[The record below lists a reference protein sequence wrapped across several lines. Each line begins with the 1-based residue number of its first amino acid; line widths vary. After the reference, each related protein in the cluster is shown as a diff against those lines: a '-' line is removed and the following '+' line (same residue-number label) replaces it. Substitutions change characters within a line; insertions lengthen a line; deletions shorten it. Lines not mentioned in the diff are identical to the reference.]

1 MPPIEFFES
10 VGLFGIP
17 QFFDADACRAVVDE
31 MLTAKASEGEVV
43 RVQPDGLVAR
53 LAADRRKVRD
63 VEVSTVTVLRFVERV
78 REVRSDIGRHYDTEL
93 KRFEHPQFLTY
104 REGDFF
110 AAHTDGD
117 SDHPDV
123 PEHIRQRRFTMI
135 LFLNEGEYTGGK
147 LILYGAFGDG
157 DGDATQ
163 SVGLPV
169 DARPGDLITFP
180 SRLLHEVQ
188 PVTSGL
194 RHSAVSWFVSPSV

>member
-17 QFFDADACRAVVDE
+17 RFFEADACRAVVGE
-31 MLTAKASEGEVV
+31 MLTGKASEGEVV
-43 RVQPDGLVAR
+43 RVQPDGGVAR

-63 VEVSTVTVLRFVERV
+63 VEVSPATVQAFVERV
-78 REVRSDIGRHYDTEL
+78 REVRSEIARHYGTEL

-117 SDHPDV
+117 TDRPNV
-123 PEHIRQRRFTMI
+123 PEHIRQRRITMI
-135 LFLNEGEYTGGK
+135 LFLNEGDYTGGK
-147 LILYGAFGDG
+147 LIVYGAFGAD
-157 DGDATQ
+157 DATQ
-163 SVGLPV
+163 TVGLPV

-180 SRLLHEVQ
+180 SRMLHEVQ

-194 RHSAVSWFVSPSV
+194 RHTAVSWFVSPSG

>member
-10 VGLFGIP
+10 VGCYGVP
-17 QFFDADACRAVVDE
+17 QFFDAEACRAVVDE
-31 MLTAKASEGEVV
+31 MLTAKAAEGEVV
-43 RVQPDGLVAR
+43 RVQPDGLVAQ

-63 VEVSTVTVLRFVERV
+63 VEVSTATVQRFVERV
-78 REVRSDIGRHYDTEL
+78 REVRADIGSRYETEL

-117 SDHPDV
+117 TDRPNVPD
-123 PEHIRQRRFTMI
+123 HIRQRRITMI

-147 LILYGAFGDG
+147 LILYGAFGG
-157 DGDATQ
+157 DDAGP

-180 SRLLHEVQ
+180 SRMLHEVQ

-194 RHSAVSWFVSPSV
+194 RHTAVSWFVSS